1 MLSITTPRL
10 LTCLVL
16 AALLPAGSRADEP
29 EDELKAAVVLSFL
42 RYGDWGQALPA
53 NAALT
58 VGIIGRPE
66 FAAVLRRSV
75 EGKSV
80 NDHAIHVV
88 ELKNAAE
95 RSCQVVYFSADKTL
109 DTKAALQIPALAHVL
124 TIGETRDFLDWGGAV
139 NLFVLDGHM
148 AFEVSLEALERCS
161 VSISSRLLRFG
172 QIRSR
177 KKGERS

>member
-1 MLSITTPRL
+1 MPSTTSARL
-10 LTCLVL
+10 L
-16 AALLPAGSRADEP
+16 AGLLLTAVFTASLRAEEP

-42 RYGDWGQALPA
+42 RYGDWGQALPG

-58 VGIIGRPE
+58 VGVVGRPE
-66 FAAVLRRSV
+66 FAEVLRHSL

-80 NDHAIHVV
+80 NDHAVRVV
-88 ELKNAAE
+88 ELKNGAE
-95 RSCQVVYFSADKTL
+95 GSCQVVYFAADKNL
-109 DTKAALQIPALAHVL
+109 DAKTALQTPALAHVL
-124 TIGETRDFLDWGGAV
+124 TIGETRDFLDRGGAV

-148 AFEVSLEALERCS
+148 AFEVSLEALERCG

-172 QIRSR
+172 QIRNR